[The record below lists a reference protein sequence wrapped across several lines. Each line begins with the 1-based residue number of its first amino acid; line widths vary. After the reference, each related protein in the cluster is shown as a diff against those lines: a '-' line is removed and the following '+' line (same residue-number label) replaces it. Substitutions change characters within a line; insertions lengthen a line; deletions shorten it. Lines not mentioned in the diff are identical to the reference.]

1 MAGRL
6 SCMLKQKPGA
16 SLAEKL
22 RPIALLE
29 ASYNKDIKELS
40 GNKMVEVV
48 RSIDF
53 MPKEICNERG

>member
-1 MAGRL
+1 
-6 SCMLKQKPGA
+6 MLKQKPGA